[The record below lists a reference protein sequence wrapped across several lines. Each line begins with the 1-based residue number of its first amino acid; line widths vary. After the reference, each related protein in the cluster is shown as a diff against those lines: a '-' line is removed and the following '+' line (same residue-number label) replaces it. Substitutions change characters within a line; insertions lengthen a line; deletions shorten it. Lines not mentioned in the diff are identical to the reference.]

1 MIIRLMQL
9 SFFKSVYI
17 LFTNICSIIPDKLY
31 LKFIFRIRTGK
42 KLNLENPETF
52 NEKIQ
57 WLKLHN
63 RDKKYSIMVDK
74 YKVREYVADKIG
86 KEYLIPLLGVYE
98 NVGHRYGCVA
108 EGICHKMYA

>member
-1 MIIRLMQL
+1 MDMIIRLMQI

-63 RDKKYSIMVDK
+63 RDKKIF
-74 YKVREYVADKIG
+74 
-86 KEYLIPLLGVYE
+86 
-98 NVGHRYGCVA
+98 HYG
-108 EGICHKMYA
+108 G